1 MALYRFNR
9 WVTTCLSLW
18 KFVFGFYQLSVKVFF
33 WVGVIFLSSS
43 YRCVQ
48 ELLPLMSLTLKYH
61 MKWTD
66 FCIYTSQWESGIFSW
81 KSNFYVK
88 HQNVRS
94 PLRGIALILELL
106 LIIQDWF
113 FDYYVIQADV

>member
-1 MALYRFNR
+1 MGHHMFVSLDICF
-9 WVTTCLSLW
+9 WILSTVSQGLLL
-18 KFVFGFYQLSVKVFF
+18 GRSD
-33 WVGVIFLSSS
+33 FLSSS
-43 YRCVQ
+43 CRCVQ
-48 ELLPLMSLTLKYH
+48 ELLSLISLTLKYH

-81 KSNFYVK
+81 KNNFYVK